1 MKLSYMSD
9 LHLEVESSKRGRSKK
24 PGGLLSAA
32 PEELAVDA
40 DVVILAGDIHSR
52 ACGPAWA
59 AEAFPDVPIVMVGG
73 NHEPYN
79 DSLYANI
86 ARNRAAAAAL
96 GALPDGTQHV
106 TWLER
111 EVFRMPGLRVLGA
124 TLWTDFEVFGAS
136 EKLMAQVT
144 ARRDMNDFC
153 LVELHD
159 RELGETRRFDPKD
172 AERVHRLS
180 VAFLREELA
189 RPCDD
194 LTVIVS
200 HHAPSLLSV
209 PRHHQNGLLTA
220 AYASDLE
227 SLITEF
233 SPDLWVHGHIHSSL
247 DYQLGRTRV
256 VCNARGYF
264 PHYLNPD
271 FAWGKTVEVT

>member
-144 ARRDMNDFC
+144 ARRDMNDFY

-172 AERVHRLS
+172 AERVPGHS
-180 VAFLREELA
+180 
-189 RPCDD
+189 PKMW
-194 LTVIVS
+194 LTVER
-200 HHAPSLLSV
+200 PRTRLLGRSLPAEPIAQRANTYHRSQGVKRAMPL
-209 PRHHQNGLLTA
+209 NNA
-220 AYASDLE
+220 AERAMR
-227 SLITEF
+227 
-233 SPDLWVHGHIHSSL
+233 SL
-247 DYQLGRTRV
+247 DPGPPCLV
-256 VCNARGYF
+256 VRILRLRRAKAASMFTLIMTVR
-264 PHYLNPD
+264 LN
-271 FAWGKTVEVT
+271 EVGPQA